1 MVALA
6 KGPEGHLWELL
17 SPSSLLHPHSGRIAL
32 WE

>member
-6 KGPEGHLWELL
+6 KEPEGHLLELL
-17 SPSSLLHPHSGRIAL
+17 FPSSLLHPHSGRIAL